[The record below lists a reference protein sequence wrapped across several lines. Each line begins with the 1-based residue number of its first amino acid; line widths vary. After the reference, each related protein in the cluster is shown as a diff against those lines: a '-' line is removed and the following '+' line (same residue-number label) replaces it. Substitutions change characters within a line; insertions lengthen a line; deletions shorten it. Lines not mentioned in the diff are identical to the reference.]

1 MRMRTIG
8 IALGVL
14 AVGVLAKPDSGWAT
28 AITLISSG
36 SGVYDYGLT
45 VTGPGTIRI
54 NQNQTITISGL
65 SGVTDASVSD
75 LLSGFGFTLSSF
87 DSTSAVFAET
97 GQRQLQLGHSTV
109 GTLVVESS
117 VLTTG
122 TVDFSIESVGGT
134 ITGTTQGPVA
144 AAVPEPASLVLFG
157 TALATFGLTRR
168 RRKRGMQAS
177 ELMH

>member
-1 MRMRTIG
+1 MQTPPSLAFTPTLCAPNLHGLSSKAEGGRNMRMRTIG

-97 GQRQLQLGHSTV
+97 GLRQLQLV
-109 GTLVVESS
+109 
-117 VLTTG
+117 
-122 TVDFSIESVGGT
+122 
-134 ITGTTQGPVA
+134 PVH
-144 AAVPEPASLVLFG
+144 
-157 TALATFGLTRR
+157 
-168 RRKRGMQAS
+168 S
-177 ELMH
+177 ELWWSSPRC